1 MIDTNKLRGRIIEKF
16 GSARAF
22 AEEICMNE
30 ATLSRKLNNELE
42 FRYDEVIKISEYL
55 DIKPEEIGPYF
66 YSLKRAT

>member
-42 FRYDEVIKISEYL
+42 FRYDEVIKISEVL

-66 YSLKRAT
+66 YRRFKIT